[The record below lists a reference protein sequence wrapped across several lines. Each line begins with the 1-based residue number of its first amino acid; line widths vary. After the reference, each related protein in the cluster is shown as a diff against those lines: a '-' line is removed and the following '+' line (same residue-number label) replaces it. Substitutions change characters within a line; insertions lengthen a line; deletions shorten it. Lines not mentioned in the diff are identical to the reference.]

1 MNKMKQIG
9 FVLMVFATV
18 FTACGQKDFVKTES
32 GLEYKKV
39 EEGSGEKPNDG
50 EFVLINI
57 AYYGPN
63 GNKMYSSVDAGAP
76 QPLNY
81 VDSMFTNNGSLEEG
95 FRLCGKGDS
104 LVLKV
109 NAKDLF
115 EKSFR
120 RSLPDTLDADSKITI
135 NMGIENILTAEAFK
149 SYRIEQMQKAQ
160 EKAKVEAEEQLA
172 KDIETIDTYLE
183 ENGIKAESTEEGLRY
198 VITKEGEGANAEA
211 GQKVSVNYVGRLLDG
226 TLFDTSVEAIAKEE
240 GTFTEGRPYAPYEF
254 TLGRGGVI
262 KGWDIGITRLNK
274 GAKATL
280 YIPSTLAYG
289 PRQRSEVIKANSILM
304 FDVELVDIKE

>member
-1 MNKMKQIG
+1 MKQLG
-9 FVLMVFATV
+9 YVLVGLATV
-18 FTACGQKDFVKTES
+18 FTACGQNDFVTTES

-39 EEGSGEKPNDG
+39 EEGSGERPNDG

-63 GNKMYSSVDAGAP
+63 GNKLYSSVDTGTP

-109 NAKDLF
+109 NAKNLF

-120 RSLPDTLDADSKITI
+120 RSLPDTIDADSKITI
-135 NMGIENILTAEAFK
+135 NMGIENILTAEEFQT
-149 SYRIEQMQKAQ
+149 YRIEQMQKAQ
-160 EKAKVEAEEQLA
+160 EKAKVAAEEQLT
-172 KDIETIDTYLE
+172 KDIETIDAFLE
-183 ENGIKAESTEEGLRY
+183 EKGIEAETTEEGLRY
-198 VITKEGEGANAEA
+198 VITQEGEGANAEV
-211 GQKVSVNYVGRLLDG
+211 GQKVAVAYVGRLLDG
-226 TLFDTSVEAIAKEE
+226 TLFDTSVESIAKEE
-240 GTFTEGRPYAPYEF
+240 GTFTEGRPYTPYEF

-262 KGWDIGITRLNK
+262 KGWDIGLSHLNK

-280 YIPSTLAYG
+280 YIPSGLAYG